1 MGEGLDEV
9 HYRDLLDARSA
20 QLRTL
25 EEDSAETRETV
36 VLDQQRVG
44 RVSRMDAMQHQE
56 MAKESGRR
64 RQAELVRI
72 RLALQRIDNGEYGYC
87 LRCDELIALARL
99 EIDPAA
105 TLCIQC
111 AEAAQT

>member
-1 MGEGLDEV
+1 MPEGLDEV
-9 HYRDLLDARSA
+9 HYRGLLDARGA
-20 QLRTL
+20 QLRAL
-25 EEDSAETRETV
+25 EEDSAQTRETV

-44 RVSRMDAMQHQE
+44 RVSRMDAMQQQE

-72 RLALQRIDNGEYGYC
+72 GSALQRMDNGEYGCC
-87 LRCDELIALARL
+87 LRCDELIAPARL
-99 EIDPAA
+99 EIAPSA

-111 AEAAQT
+111 AQAAQT